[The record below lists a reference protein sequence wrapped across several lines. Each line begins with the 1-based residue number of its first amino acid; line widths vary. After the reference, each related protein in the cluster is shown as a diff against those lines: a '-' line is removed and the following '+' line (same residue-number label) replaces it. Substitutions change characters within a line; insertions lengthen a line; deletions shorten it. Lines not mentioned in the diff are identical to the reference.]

1 MVSSIVL
8 VYLYIFIYILY
19 IGLVVLML
27 KNENSIFAAAA
38 PGAAAPA
45 SLRSA
50 AAMLRDIGSASALL
64 AVEDLRAYWLGI
76 MADKRASYRD
86 RLAASRL
93 YADSI
98 GAFAPETAT
107 AGTSGAVRWLEA
119 EVVSAEPGAG
129 SGPGSGGAV

>member
-1 MVSSIVL
+1 
-8 VYLYIFIYILY
+8 
-19 IGLVVLML
+19 ML

-50 AAMLRDIGSASALL
+50 AALLREVGSCSALL
-64 AVEDLRAYWLGI
+64 AADDLRAYWLAI
-76 MADKRASYRD
+76 MADRRASYRD

-98 GAFAPETAT
+98 GAFSEQAAGS
-107 AGTSGAVRWLEA
+107 GTSGAVRWLEA
-119 EVVSAEPGAG
+119 EVVAAP
-129 SGPGSGGAV
+129 GPGSDEAPSNVSE